1 MKPVEYDV
9 VILGLG
15 PAGLQAAV
23 HAARRKT
30 SVLLL
35 GSIAKSSLFTAHIE
49 NYFSLF
55 NISGE
60 EMLERG
66 LEQARRF
73 GAHVREEN
81 VLGITP
87 EEDRF
92 RVRTEGGAEFDAWSL
107 ILATGSKR
115 HQLGVPGEKEF
126 LGKGVSYCVDCD
138 GLFFR
143 GMDVCVAGGE
153 SAAVD
158 GALTLAKTA
167 REVHLVCDRLAVDGA
182 LTLAKTAREVHLVCD
197 RLAVAERLEKS
208 LLASSVRVH
217 EGQQI
222 KAITGNEAVEGVR
235 LGDDSRLAVQGVFV
249 ELGAKG
255 VLELALNLGIQLDD
269 DMKYIQANKQQET
282 SVPGIFAAGD
292 ICGMPWQMAKA
303 VGEGCVAG
311 IGAAQWAKKQQR
323 SQG

>member
-1 MKPVEYDV
+1 MKPLEYDV
-9 VILGLG
+9 AILGLG

-23 HAARRKT
+23 HAARRKA

-35 GSIAKSSLFTAHIE
+35 GSIEKSSLFTAHIE

-60 EMLERG
+60 EMLMRG
-66 LEQARRF
+66 LEQVRHF
-73 GAHVREEN
+73 GAHVREEH
-81 VLGITP
+81 VLAIAP
-87 EEDRF
+87 EGDRY
-92 RVRTEGGAEFDAWSL
+92 RLRTEAGTVVDAWSL
-107 ILATGSKR
+107 VLATGSKR

-158 GALTLAKTA
+158 GALTL
-167 REVHLVCDRLAVDGA
+167 V
-182 LTLAKTAREVHLVCD
+182 KTAREVHLVCD
-197 RLAVAERLEKS
+197 RLAVAES
-208 LLASSVRVH
+208 LQKDLRSSPVIVH
-217 EGQQI
+217 EGQSIQSI
-222 KAITGNEAVEGVR
+222 YGQEAVEGVL
-235 LGDDSRLAVQGVFV
+235 LGNGAKLPVAGVFV

-255 VLELALNLGIQLDD
+255 VLELALNLGVQLDD
-269 DMKYIQANKQQET
+269 AMKYIQANKQQET
-282 SVPGIFAAGD
+282 SVAGIYAAGD

-311 IGAAQWAKKQQR
+311 IGAAQWAKKQR
-323 SQG
+323 RRENP

>member
-1 MKPVEYDV
+1 MKPSERDV

-23 HAARRKT
+23 HAARRKM
-30 SVLLL
+30 SVLLM
-35 GSIAKSSLFTAHIE
+35 GSIQKSSLFTAHIE

-60 EMLERG
+60 EMLQRG
-66 LEQARRF
+66 LAQVRHF
-73 GAHVREEN
+73 GAEILEEN
-81 VLGITP
+81 VIAIDP
-87 EEDRF
+87 EGSRF
-92 RVRTEGGAEFDAWSL
+92 RIRSEGGTVIDALSL

-115 HQLGVPGEKEF
+115 NKLGVPGEKAF

-143 GMDVCVAGGE
+143 GADVCVTGNE

-158 GALTLAKTA
+158 GALTLVKTA
-167 REVHLVCDRLAVDGA
+167 GQVHLVCEKV
-182 LTLAKTAREVHLVCD
+182 
-197 RLAVAERLEKS
+197 AVAETLHKE
-208 LLASSVRVH
+208 LRVSPVIIH
-217 EGQQI
+217 ENSRI
-222 KAITGNEAVEGVR
+222 KEIYGNAAVEGVR
-235 LGDDSRLAVQGVFV
+235 LSDGTQLPVDGVFI
-249 ELGAKG
+249 EQGAKG
-255 VLELALNLGIQLDD
+255 VLELALKLGIQLDD
-269 DMKYIQANKQQET
+269 EMKYIQTSKQQET

-311 IGAAQWAKKQQR
+311 IGAAMWAKNQR
-323 SQG
+323 RKAG

>member
-1 MKPVEYDV
+1 METLEYDV
-9 VILGLG
+9 AILGLG

-23 HAARRKT
+23 HAARRKA

-35 GSIAKSSLFTAHIE
+35 GSIQKSSLFTAHIE

-60 EMLERG
+60 EMLMRG
-66 LEQARRF
+66 LEQVRGF

-81 VLGITP
+81 VLAIAP
-87 EEDRF
+87 EGGRY
-92 RVRTEGGAEFDAWSL
+92 RLRTEAGTVVDAWSL

-143 GMDVCVAGGE
+143 GLDVCVAGGE

-158 GALTLAKTA
+158 GALTL
-167 REVHLVCDRLAVDGA
+167 V
-182 LTLAKTAREVHLVCD
+182 KTAREVHLVCD
-197 RLAVAERLEKS
+197 RLAVAES
-208 LLASSVRVH
+208 LQKDLLSSPVIVH
-217 EGQQI
+217 EGQ
-222 KAITGNEAVEGVR
+222 AIQTIYGQETVEGVL
-235 LGDDSRLAVQGVFV
+235 LGNGAKLPVAGVFV

-255 VLELALNLGIQLDD
+255 VLELALNLGVQLDD
-269 DMKYIQANKQQET
+269 EMKYIQANKQQET
-282 SVPGIFAAGD
+282 SVAGIFAAGD

-311 IGAAQWAKKQQR
+311 IGAAQWAKKQR
-323 SQG
+323 RGEG

>member
-1 MKPVEYDV
+1 MKPLEYDV
-9 VILGLG
+9 LILGLG

-35 GSIAKSSLFTAHIE
+35 GSIEKSSLFTAHIE

-60 EMLERG
+60 EMLARG
-66 LEQARRF
+66 LEQAHRF

-81 VLGITP
+81 VLEITP
-87 EEDRF
+87 EGDRF
-92 RVRTEGGAEFDAWSL
+92 RVRTEGGVEINAWSL

-115 HQLGVPGEKEF
+115 QQLGVPGEKDF

-167 REVHLVCDRLAVDGA
+167 REVHLI
-182 LTLAKTAREVHLVCD
+182 CD
-197 RLAVAERLEKS
+197 RLAVAETLQKD
-208 LLASSVRVH
+208 LISSPVTLH
-217 EGQQI
+217 EGQHI
-222 KAITGNEAVEGVR
+222 KAIYGNEAVEGVR
-235 LGDDSRLAVQGVFV
+235 LGDDSRLEVQGVFI

-269 DMKYIQANKQQET
+269 DMKYIKTNKQQET
-282 SVPGIFAAGD
+282 SVAGIFAAGD

-311 IGAAQWAKKQQR
+311 IGAAQWAKKQR
-323 SQG
+323 RAKG

>member
-1 MKPVEYDV
+1 MKPLEYDV

-35 GSIAKSSLFTAHIE
+35 GSIEKSSLFTAHIE

-60 EMLERG
+60 EMLARG
-66 LEQARRF
+66 LAQAQSF
-73 GAHVREEN
+73 GALVREEN

-87 EEDRF
+87 EGDRF
-92 RVRTEGGAEFDAWSL
+92 RVRTEGGVEIDAWSL

-115 HQLGVPGEKEF
+115 QQLGVPGEKDF

-167 REVHLVCDRLAVDGA
+167 REVHLI
-182 LTLAKTAREVHLVCD
+182 CD
-197 RLAVAERLEKS
+197 RLAVAEILQKD
-208 LLASSVRVH
+208 LLSSPVILH

-222 KAITGNEAVEGVR
+222 KAIYGNEAVEGVR
-235 LGDDSRLAVQGVFV
+235 LGDESRLEVQGVFI

-269 DMKYIQANKQQET
+269 DMKYIKTNKQQET
-282 SVPGIFAAGD
+282 SVPGIYAAGD

-323 SQG
+323 AQG

>member
-167 REVHLVCDRLAVDGA
+167 REVHLVCDRLAV
-182 LTLAKTAREVHLVCD
+182 
-197 RLAVAERLEKS
+197 AERLEKS